1 MEKNFINTD
10 EAADHIEDV
19 SNPLYNSM
27 AQNISADQFNE
38 TDVYIDWETKTK
50 HTMGIDDDG
59 MPHLLTSEPVDL
71 LDKTKKSIS
80 DIGERQMESSLQ
92 QAEATMSM
100 VKGVKKFF
108 VRSKKDNW
116 MLIKRAATKVN
127 ISAINALDLMS
138 NGAYSNMVES
148 VAGETYYRNNEKN
161 MTITLRENSDDPEY
175 SPGGQFSPFDINGT
189 LKEGWQEISLPMKR
203 LYDTDMQFKDESF
216 GMPVLAEYAVQ
227 YGVPGVSMYKM
238 LGAVPWINTW
248 GRIIL
253 AELGTEFAG
262 ATRHEHDTNLANAL
276 EAFGYSKENSNK
288 LRVAI
293 VESLAAND
301 DDTVFERKVK
311 NAFGNAPLA
320 VGFQGVLQVFKLMK
334 GLKYNKEGRKLLSEE
349 LELKIS
355 NDAGAEGT
363 FKILDADNNPIASFA
378 TKEEADAFQEALG
391 EGYKVQEFK
400 TPSQLFEYG
409 ILMRD
414 APQIKTGSQLF
425 DFLHTLDLDDG
436 FSLTIDGK
444 TPLDLGFTSGF
455 MVAPLKKTEIIKSKK
470 DFTIED
476 GKEMIKNVENL
487 EKALGGK
494 YNEVYAGGWLNPE
507 DNKFYLDA
515 SIRLDDLNDA
525 LYIAEAGEQ
534 IAIFDI
540 KNGKSITVK
549 EAIEQ
554 RKQTG
559 SYSSGKELE
568 QRGETEALGQR
579 FEAEGLEAGQK
590 VSLKK
595 SEEPF
600 RSNLVNAIKNI
611 IIPERGIDPEQFYNT
626 IKNTPGVKESE
637 IKDTGFLDF
646 ILKNSEQKNQKIT
659 KAQIDEF
666 LEQKDLT
673 KNIKTTILEQG
684 QFEKFK
690 SQHPEFADAVDYDD
704 LIDIV
709 DEEHFVDAS
718 GSFGKWLDANKDLEI
733 VKLRDK
739 HLKEIG
745 AESKDLG
752 ITGDIAAGE
761 VSLFLRGAYES
772 NKFDVIK
779 KYLKDLGITPDSV
792 TGSQTKFS
800 AKEYSL
806 PGGED
811 YKEMI
816 ISNKGTTDVYQKGHF
831 VDVAPK
837 GENVM
842 AHVRF
847 NTRTINGKKTLFIEE
862 LQSDLHQKGKKS
874 GYKKEGFYDTEKPPD
889 EPFKKNWHEMAMKRI
904 IKYAIDNG
912 FDAISWTPGKVQAA
926 RYDLSKQ
933 IEKISIKL
941 NNDGTVHL
949 KANAK
954 RSIHEINKNIKVEQL
969 EDYVGK
975 DLAETITN
983 DLEKIKIPEGERIK
997 TNKKIKNLEKEY
1009 KNVSQKMDILNEGGV
1024 NVNKKH
1030 YPRATRNY
1038 YFKYEGAGL
1047 RVYYSYTTPIA
1058 YELNGKMVMRV
1069 NDWSTTT
1076 NKHMSW
1082 TGVPADDRIPGW
1094 KFEEKLKE
1102 VKYSNEIIV
1111 DFDEFDELAKKQS
1124 KIEKQLKLL
1133 KESNINVYKGLDL
1146 QVGGEGMKGFYDQI
1160 MSSFLKKFSK
1170 KYNAQLK
1177 TGSLEG
1183 VPKKLKLGLS
1193 DISSNE
1199 VYVPKAGTEL
1209 ILVRVPSSAYSRG
1222 RFVLKQNDKIIL
1234 RTDSFHDGKK
1244 ELLNIYNK
1252 LVGEAGMEVPLL
1264 EFTPEMIKDILETGV
1279 PIASKK
1285 ERKTAATAMA

>member
-1 MEKNFINTD
+1 
-10 EAADHIEDV
+10 
-19 SNPLYNSM
+19 
-27 AQNISADQFNE
+27 
-38 TDVYIDWETKTK
+38 
-50 HTMGIDDDG
+50 
-59 MPHLLTSEPVDL
+59 
-71 LDKTKKSIS
+71 
-80 DIGERQMESSLQ
+80 
-92 QAEATMSM
+92 
-100 VKGVKKFF
+100 
-108 VRSKKDNW
+108 
-116 MLIKRAATKVN
+116 LIKRAATKVN

-148 VAGETYYRNNEKN
+148 VTGETYYRNNEKN

-203 LYDTDMQFKDESF
+203 LYDTDMQYEDESF
-216 GMPVLAEYAVQ
+216 GMPTLGEFALQ
-227 YGVPGVSMYKM
+227 YGLPGIGMYKM
-238 LGAVPWINTW
+238 LGKVPWINTW

-288 LRVAI
+288 LRVLI

-301 DDTVFERKVK
+301 DDTIFERKVK

-334 GLKYNKEGRKLLSEE
+334 GLKHNKEGRKLLSEE
-349 LELKIS
+349 IGLKVS
-355 NDAGAEGT
+355 NA
-363 FKILDADNNPIASFA
+363 IASRA
-378 TKEEADAFQEALG
+378 TKEEADAVQEALG

-409 ILMRD
+409 ILMR
-414 APQIKTGSQLF
+414 
-425 DFLHTLDLDDG
+425 
-436 FSLTIDGK
+436 
-444 TPLDLGFTSGF
+444 
-455 MVAPLKKTEIIKSKK
+455 E
-470 DFTIED
+470 E
-476 GKEMIKNVENL
+476 
-487 EKALGGK
+487 
-494 YNEVYAGGWLNPE
+494 
-507 DNKFYLDA
+507 
-515 SIRLDDLNDA
+515 
-525 LYIAEAGEQ
+525 
-534 IAIFDI
+534 
-540 KNGKSITVK
+540 
-549 EAIEQ
+549 
-554 RKQTG
+554 
-559 SYSSGKELE
+559 
-568 QRGETEALGQR
+568 
-579 FEAEGLEAGQK
+579 EGLKTGQK

-600 RSNLVNAIKNI
+600 HSNLVNAIKNI

-690 SQHPEFADAVDYDD
+690 SQHPEFEDAVDYDD
-704 LIDIV
+704 LIRIV

-733 VKLRDK
+733 VKLHDK
-739 HLKEIG
+739 YLKEFNVDR
-745 AESKDLG
+745 SNKF
-752 ITGDIAAGE
+752 
-761 VSLFLRGAYES
+761 SRGAYES

-779 KYLKDLGITPDSV
+779 KYLKDLGITPDSA

-800 AKEYSL
+800 AKEYSM

-949 KANAK
+949 KADAK
-954 RSIHEINKNIKVEQL
+954 HSTHEINKNIKVEQL

-1047 RVYYSYTTPIA
+1047 RVYYSYATPIA

-1094 KFEEKLKE
+1094 KFEEKLRE
-1102 VKYSNEIIV
+1102 VKHANQKIA
-1111 DFDEFDELAKKQS
+1111 DLDEFKELAKEQS

-1209 ILVRVPSSAYSRG
+1209 ILERQPYRTNFIRSSFSEV
-1222 RFVLKQNDKIIL
+1222 RFVLRQNDKVIL
-1234 RTDSFHDGKK
+1234 RTDSFHDGRK

-1252 LVGEAGMEVPLL
+1252 LVGESGMEVPLL